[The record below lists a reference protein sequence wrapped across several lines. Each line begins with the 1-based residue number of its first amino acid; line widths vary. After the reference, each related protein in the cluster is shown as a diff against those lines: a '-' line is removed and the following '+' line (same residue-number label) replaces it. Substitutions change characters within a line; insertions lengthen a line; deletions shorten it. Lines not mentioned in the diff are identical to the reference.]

1 MNWGSLLMRAG
12 LLLLAALML
21 VLVPAAAQPTAEA
34 EEIANGTVQKSKGIV
49 EEAVEGLSAAA
60 DGAGQAAGSAADGA
74 GHAAA
79 AVGRFLAAVAGA
91 IADGFVAAGSL
102 LADGALAVGKGI
114 AWVGAAVG
122 RGLAAAGVALWD
134 GLAFTGSVAWD
145 GLAETLGLLADG
157 AVAAGQALASA
168 AAALGSAVAALASL
182 YAGFVASLRPR
193 AMDPALFQALA
204 VTGTAASAGVA
215 GYGLWSLLRRF
226 AWVAGLPGIA
236 GFSRIE
242 DSEVLQHPL
251 RSQVFQVI
259 QASPGI
265 HASELTRRV
274 GTGWGTIVHHLDR
287 LEKAKL
293 VTVRRVNNQ
302 KCYFE
307 AGGKVSRQDMAVASA
322 VRSDSASQIAAFVST
337 HPMTNQKEMAA
348 ELGISPALASFHVKK
363 LVALGVLDK
372 VRQGKATLLTTTD
385 ALRRVMAGES
395 AAVTAPILVQ
405 AQV

>member
-1 MNWGSLLMRAG
+1 MRSG
-12 LLLLAALML
+12 LALLLAAALL
-21 VLVPAAAQPTAEA
+21 LPLAAAQPTAEA
-34 EEIANGTVQKSKGIV
+34 EQIANGTVQKSKSLV
-49 EEAVEGLSAAA
+49 DEAVEGLSAAA
-60 DGAGQAAGSAADGA
+60 TGAGEAAGSAANGA
-74 GHAAA
+74 GQAAA

-91 IADGFVAAGSL
+91 IADGVVAAGGFV
-102 LADGALAVGKGI
+102 AEAA
-114 AWVGAAVG
+114 AAVALG
-122 RGLAAAGVALWD
+122 EAAAVTA
-134 GLAFTGSVAWD
+134 SVAWD
-145 GLAETLGLLADG
+145 GLGQTFAALADAARWAG
-157 AVAAGQALASA
+157 AAVARA
-168 AAALGSAVAALASL
+168 AVALGSLVAALATL
-182 YAGFVASLRPR
+182 YGGFVAGMRPR

-204 VTGTAASAGVA
+204 ATGAAASAGAA
-215 GYGLWSLLRRF
+215 GYGLWGLLRRF
-226 AWVAGLPGIA
+226 AWLAGIPGVA

-242 DSEVLQHPL
+242 DGEVLRHPL

-287 LEKAKL
+287 LERAKL

-322 VRSDSASQIAAFVST
+322 VRSDSASQIAAFVAS

-385 ALRRVMAGES
+385 ALRRVLAGES
-395 AAVTAPILVQ
+395 AAVAPPVLVQ